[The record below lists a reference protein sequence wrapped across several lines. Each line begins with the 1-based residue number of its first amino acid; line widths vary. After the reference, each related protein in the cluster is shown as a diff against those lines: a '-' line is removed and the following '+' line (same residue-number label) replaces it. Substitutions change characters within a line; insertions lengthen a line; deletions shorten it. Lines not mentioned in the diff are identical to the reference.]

1 MVASIGLMFAVRGN
15 WILAFM
21 VNDRPSNQSHHFPT
35 VCLQPTGHIPS
46 TRGYAW
52 LLYVI
57 EVRGTQDWKVRVTFQ
72 PGESDIQA
80 PWLESVQAVNSCWTW
95 ESGDQQGIIRESGD
109 VIGDWGGGQSMSFGV
124 ILGRILVRCSTGPSL
139 CLLILA

>member
-1 MVASIGLMFAVRGN
+1 MFAVRGN
-15 WILAFM
+15 WILAFV
-21 VNDRPSNQSHHFPT
+21 VNDRPSNP
-35 VCLQPTGHIPS
+35 VCLHYQPTGHIPS

-52 LLYVI
+52 LLYVS

-95 ESGDQQGIIRESGD
+95 ESGDQQGIIRESGG
-109 VIGDWGGGQSMSFGV
+109 VIGD
-124 ILGRILVRCSTGPSL
+124 
-139 CLLILA
+139 